1 MSSGFIEIGKSRTRC
16 PGHGP
21 RLEIAPKIGK
31 SRTEFRHAI
40 MASNILLLD
49 VIHQWR
55 QGVSVWIDWRME
67 QFKRVGALVIGIAVL
82 VNRRLRI

>member
-31 SRTEFRHAI
+31 SRTEFRRAI
-40 MASNILLLD
+40 ITGMREPVR
-49 VIHQWR
+49 VIQA
-55 QGVSVWIDWRME
+55 D
-67 QFKRVGALVIGIAVL
+67 
-82 VNRRLRI
+82 

>member
-1 MSSGFIEIGKSRTRC
+1 
-16 PGHGP
+16 
-21 RLEIAPKIGK
+21 
-31 SRTEFRHAI
+31 
-40 MASNILLLD
+40 MALNILLLD

-82 VNRRLRI
+82 VNRRLGIEPVSNLAQKRIKIL